1 MLPTKLMTRS
11 YFCPQFKDESS
22 TDVEIPMGT
31 KVTYQASSPDEVA
44 LVEWCENVGLT
55 LVKRDR
61 NTMQLRTPI
70 GTSLHYQILQVG
82 AGIACYLTVAS

>member
-1 MLPTKLMTRS
+1 M
-11 YFCPQFKDESS
+11 DA
-22 TDVEIPMGT
+22 DVPLGT

-44 LVEWCENVGLT
+44 LVEWCEAVGLT

-82 AGIACYLTVAS
+82 DFGYLLSDYTFSFVLISPSLQVLRRFLLS